1 MNTQQ
6 PLVSIL
12 LPICN
17 AEAFL
22 KTSLK
27 SLLSQSYKE
36 IEIIAIDD
44 ASKDASYQILQELK
58 KKDTRIRAYKNKKRY
73 GMAVCLNRA
82 VRRAKGSLI
91 ALFDQNDVA
100 TTDKIKRQVA
110 FLLSHPT
117 VAAVGTQTLLVNEKN
132 KKIGKATFPTD
143 HKAIVKGLLAG
154 ISMQFETAMINR
166 KLLPKDLLSF
176 KHNGS
181 AMLFSDLFLKLLS
194 YGQITNLP
202 FALHHRRKI
211 TQKNDSSLAFLQMIK
226 LWITSFANYDYRLPF
241 HTLYTPL
248 LRQE

>member
-1 MNTQQ
+1 MNQNQ

-22 KTSLK
+22 KESLK
-27 SLLSQSYKE
+27 SLLAQSYKQ

-44 ASKDASYQILQELK
+44 SSKDASYKILQGLK

-82 VRRAKGSLI
+82 VRKAKGSFI
-91 ALFDQNDVA
+91 ALFDQNDSA
-100 TTDKIKRQVA
+100 TTDKIKRQVS
-110 FLLSHPT
+110 FLLSHPN

-132 KKIGKATFPTD
+132 KKIGKATFPTH
-143 HKAIVKGLLAG
+143 HKTIIKGLLAG

-166 KLLPKDLLSF
+166 RLLPKDLLSF

-194 YGQITNLP
+194 YGEIANLP
-202 FALHHRRKI
+202 WALQYRRI
-211 TQKNDSSLAFLQMIK
+211 TQQNKSSLAFFQMIK